1 MHFVTHYFAHPE
13 TLCIARRWLIQLGFN
28 PDHIEVSH
36 EGTPRL
42 ALMVPDDRLEEAE
55 LLINAAEL
63 TDPDGW
69 PGFWT
74 LTEHAQMLAP
84 RMQVDESL
92 ATHQAQTTAIGWRPA
107 DGRKRTTD
115 NVPLTEIWDVSTWS
129 G

>member
-74 LTEHAQMLAP
+74 LTEHA
-84 RMQVDESL
+84 
-92 ATHQAQTTAIGWRPA
+92 
-107 DGRKRTTD
+107 
-115 NVPLTEIWDVSTWS
+115 
-129 G
+129 